1 MTSVLIGMPV
11 TSSSRGFLG
20 RVTITLSLVATLTA
34 CGGHAK
40 GVMQPLN
47 LAAEPKGNAVVD
59 MLVATSRLPSDD
71 PATLFTGERS
81 PHPTITDVAVSIPS
95 DKVRASGTVQWPK
108 KLPPNPETDFA
119 VVRVKPLETI
129 EDGHEWVRKHSN
141 GGHAMVFIHGFNNTY
156 EDSVFRFAQIVH
168 DSGANVTPVLFT
180 WPSRAKVFDYN
191 YDKESTNYSRT
202 SLENTL
208 KALVAD
214 KNIKDITI
222 LAHSMGTWLAM
233 ESIRQMAI
241 RDGGLPKKIEN
252 IVLASPDI
260 DVDVFSRQWTE
271 LGANKPN
278 FTIFVSQDD
287 RALALSRYIS
297 GDVQR
302 LGQINPAEE
311 PYKTKLEEAGI
322 TVVDLTKVKSTDRL
336 NHGKFAESPEIVQL
350 IGQRL
355 VTGQTL
361 TDSDVGIGDG
371 ITAIVAGTVNTV
383 GKVAATTVA
392 TPVDLI
398 SGNLT
403 TPPKKKKK
411 ADVGGNLQSEKAP
424 LN

>member
-1 MTSVLIGMPV
+1 MTSASNGRPA
-11 TSSSRGFLG
+11 TSSLPG
-20 RVTITLSLVATLTA
+20 RFRRIAVTLPVILALSA
-34 CGGHAK
+34 CGGHVT

-47 LAAEPKGNAVVD
+47 LAAEPRGNTVVD

-71 PATLFTGERS
+71 PATLFSGERS
-81 PHPTITDVAVSIPS
+81 VQPSITDVAVSIPS
-95 DKVRASGTVQWPK
+95 DKARAAGTVQWPK

-119 VVRVKPLETI
+119 VVRVQPVATVQE
-129 EDGHEWVRKHSN
+129 GHDWVRRHSA

-168 DSGANVTPVLFT
+168 DSGADVTPVLFT

-202 SLENTL
+202 SLENLL
-208 KALVAD
+208 KALVED
-214 KNIKDITI
+214 KNVKDITI

-241 RDGGLPKKIEN
+241 RDGTLPKKIEN
-252 IVLASPDI
+252 VILASPDI
-260 DVDVFSRQWTE
+260 DVDVFARQWTE
-271 LGANKPN
+271 LGAKKPN

-311 PYKTKLEEAGI
+311 PYKSKLEAAGI

-361 TDSDVGIGDG
+361 TDSSIGVGDG
-371 ITAIVAGTVNTV
+371 ITALVAGTVNTV

-392 TPVDLI
+392 TPVDIL
-398 SGNLT
+398 SGNVKPL
-403 TPPKKKKK
+403 PKKKPG
-411 ADVGGNLQSEKAP
+411 DIGGTLQGEKAL

>member
-1 MTSVLIGMPV
+1 MTSVSIGRPV
-11 TSSSRGFLG
+11 PSSSHGFLG
-20 RVTITLSLVATLTA
+20 RLAIILSLVATLSA

-40 GVMQPLN
+40 GVMMPLN
-47 LAAEPKGNAVVD
+47 IAAEPKGNAVVD
-59 MLVATSRLPSDD
+59 MLVATSRQPSGD
-71 PATLFTGERS
+71 PATLFSGERS
-81 PHPTITDVAVSIPS
+81 VQASLTDVAVSIPS
-95 DKVRASGTVQWPK
+95 SKIRASGTVQWPK
-108 KLPPNPETDFA
+108 KLPPNPDTDFA
-119 VVRVKPLETI
+119 VVRVQPVANVPQAL
-129 EDGHEWVRKHSN
+129 DWVRTHSK

-168 DSGANVTPVLFT
+168 DSGADVTPVLFT

-202 SLENTL
+202 ALENTL
-208 KALVAD
+208 KALVED

-252 IVLASPDI
+252 VILASPDI
-260 DVDVFSRQWTE
+260 DVDVFSRQWNE
-271 LGANKPN
+271 LGKNKPN

-311 PYKTKLEEAGI
+311 PYKTKLEAAGI

-361 TDSDVGIGDG
+361 TDSDVSLGDG
-371 ITAIVAGTVNTV
+371 ITALVAGTVNTV
-383 GKVAATTVA
+383 GQVTATTVA
-392 TPVDLI
+392 TPVDLF
-398 SGNLT
+398 SGNLKL
-403 TPPKKKKK
+403 PKKKKPGEVDG
-411 ADVGGNLQSEKAP
+411 AFQTDNTPSQ
-424 LN
+424 

>member
-1 MTSVLIGMPV
+1 MA
-11 TSSSRGFLG
+11 
-20 RVTITLSLVATLTA
+20 TLSWI
-34 CGGHAK
+34 CWW
-40 GVMQPLN
+40 QP
-47 LAAEPKGNAVVD
+47 AG
-59 MLVATSRLPSDD
+59 
-71 PATLFTGERS
+71 F
-81 PHPTITDVAVSIPS
+81 HPTIPQHCFPASAARIHQSRMLPFPS
-95 DKVRASGTVQWPK
+95 HPDKVRASGTVQWPK
-108 KLPPNPETDFA
+108 KLPPNPQTDFA
-119 VVRVKPLETI
+119 VVRVKPMETI
-129 EDGHEWVRKHSN
+129 QDGREWVRKHSN

-168 DSGANVTPVLFT
+168 DSGAEVTPVLFT

-208 KALVAD
+208 KALVED

-233 ESIRQMAI
+233 EAIRQMAI

-252 IVLASPDI
+252 VILASPDI
-260 DVDVFSRQWTE
+260 DVDVFARQWTE
-271 LGANKPN
+271 LGARKPN

-311 PYKTKLEEAGI
+311 PFKTKLEQAGI

-361 TDSDVGIGDG
+361 TDSDVGLGDG

-392 TPVDLI
+392 TPVDLL

-403 TPPKKKKK
+403 PLPKKKKK
-411 ADVGGNLQSEKAP
+411 ADIGGTLQSEKAP

>member
-1 MTSVLIGMPV
+1 MAVTLPLVLA
-11 TSSSRGFLG
+11 
-20 RVTITLSLVATLTA
+20 LSA
-34 CGGHAK
+34 CGGHVK

-47 LAAEPKGNAVVD
+47 IAAEPKGNAVVD
-59 MLVATSRLPSDD
+59 MLVATSRLPSDN
-71 PATLFTGERS
+71 PATLFSGERS
-81 PHPTITDVAVSIPS
+81 PHPSITDVAVSIPS
-95 DKVRASGTVQWPK
+95 SKVRASGTVQWPK

-119 VVRVKPLETI
+119 VVRVRPIATPQE
-129 EDGHEWVRKHSN
+129 GHEWVRQHSS

-168 DSGANVTPVLFT
+168 DSGADVTPILFT

-202 SLENTL
+202 SLEMTL
-208 KALVAD
+208 KALVED

-233 ESIRQMAI
+233 EAIRQMAI
-241 RDGGLPKKIEN
+241 RDGNLPKKIEN
-252 IVLASPDI
+252 VILASPDI
-260 DVDVFSRQWTE
+260 DVDVFARQWSE
-271 LGANKPN
+271 LGGKKPN

-311 PYKTKLEEAGI
+311 PYKSKLEEAGI

-336 NHGKFAESPEIVQL
+336 NHGKFAESPAIVQL

-361 TDSDVGIGDG
+361 TDSDVGLGDG
-371 ITAIVAGTVNTV
+371 ITALVAGTVNTV

-392 TPVDLI
+392 TPVDLL
-398 SGNLT
+398 SGNIQLQPT
-403 TPPKKKKK
+403 KKQ
-411 ADVGGNLQSEKAP
+411 DNIGGKLQAEKSP

>member
-1 MTSVLIGMPV
+1 MARFFGQVTLVLPLVIA
-11 TSSSRGFLG
+11 
-20 RVTITLSLVATLTA
+20 LSG

-40 GVMQPLN
+40 GVMQPVA
-47 LAAEPKGNAVVD
+47 LAAEPQGGAVVD
-59 MLVATSRLPSDD
+59 MLVATSRRPSDD
-71 PATLFTGERS
+71 PATLFSGERS
-81 PHPTITDVAVSIPS
+81 VQPSITDVAVSIPS
-95 DKVRASGTVQWPK
+95 DTVRASGTVQWPK
-108 KLPPNPETDFA
+108 KLPPDPATDFT
-119 VVRVKPLETI
+119 VVRVQPLSTVEQ
-129 EDGHEWVRKHSN
+129 GHDWVRRHSK

-168 DSGANVTPVLFT
+168 DSGADVTPVLFT

-202 SLENTL
+202 TLERTL
-208 KALVAD
+208 KALVED

-241 RDGGLPKKIEN
+241 REGGLPKKIEN
-252 IVLASPDI
+252 VILASPDI
-260 DVDVFSRQWTE
+260 DVDVFARQWTE
-271 LGANKPN
+271 LGPDKPN

-311 PYKTKLEEAGI
+311 PYKTKLEMAGI
-322 TVVDLTKVKSTDRL
+322 TVVDLTKVKSGDRL
-336 NHGKFAESPEIVQL
+336 NHGKFAESPAIVQL

-361 TDSDVGIGDG
+361 TDSTIGVGDG
-371 ITAIVAGTVNTV
+371 ITALVAGTVNTV

-392 TPVDLI
+392 TPANIV
-398 SGNLT
+398 SGDMKQ
-403 TPPKKKKK
+403 KKKPTDFED
-411 ADVGGNLQSEKAP
+411 ALQDERA
-424 LN
+424 LFN

>member
-1 MTSVLIGMPV
+1 ME
-11 TSSSRGFLG
+11 
-20 RVTITLSLVATLTA
+20 
-34 CGGHAK
+34 
-40 GVMQPLN
+40 PLN
-47 LAAEPKGNAVVD
+47 LAEEPKGNAVVD
-59 MLVATSRLPSDD
+59 MLVATSRRPSDN
-71 PATLFTGERS
+71 PATLFSGERS
-81 PHPTITDVAVSIPS
+81 TNPSITDVAVSIPS
-95 DKVRASGTVQWPK
+95 SKERVAGTVQWPK

-119 VVRVKPLETI
+119 VVRVQPVETVQQAH
-129 EDGHEWVRKHSN
+129 DWVRRHSK

-168 DSGANVTPVLFT
+168 DSGADVTPILFT

-202 SLENTL
+202 SLERVL
-208 KALVAD
+208 KALVED
-214 KNIKDITI
+214 KDVKDITI

-241 RDGGLPKKIEN
+241 RDGSLPKKIEN
-252 IVLASPDI
+252 VILASPDI
-260 DVDVFSRQWTE
+260 DVDVFARQWSE
-271 LGANKPN
+271 LGDKRPN

-311 PYKTKLEEAGI
+311 PYKTKLEAAGI

-336 NHGKFAESPEIVQL
+336 NHGKFAESPQIVQL

-361 TDSDVGIGDG
+361 TDSDVGLGDG
-371 ITAIVAGTVNTV
+371 ITAVVAGTASNI
-383 GKVAATTVA
+383 GKITASTVA
-392 TPVDLI
+392 TPVDLL
-398 SGNLT
+398 SGNLR
-403 TPPKKKKK
+403 PAPKKTPG
-411 ADVGGNLQSEKAP
+411 DLDTTLQGENAP

>member
-1 MTSVLIGMPV
+1 MPV
-11 TSSSRGFLG
+11 TSSSLQRF
-20 RVTITLSLVATLTA
+20 RRIAITMPLVLALSA
-34 CGGHAK
+34 CGGHVK

-59 MLVATSRLPSDD
+59 MIVATSRQPSDD

-81 PHPTITDVAVSIPS
+81 THPSITDVAVSIPS
-95 DKVRASGTVQWPK
+95 NKERVSGTVQWPK

-119 VVRVKPLETI
+119 VVRVKPLTNSAE
-129 EDGHEWVRKHSN
+129 GHAWLSQHSK

-168 DSGANVTPVLFT
+168 DSGADVTPVLFT

-202 SLENTL
+202 SLEMLL
-208 KALVAD
+208 KALVED
-214 KNIKDITI
+214 KNVKDITI

-241 RDGGLPKKIEN
+241 RNGTLPKKIEN
-252 IVLASPDI
+252 VILASPDI
-260 DVDVFSRQWTE
+260 DVDVFARQWSE
-271 LGANKPN
+271 LGGKKPN

-311 PYKTKLEEAGI
+311 PYKTKLEAAGI

-361 TDSDVGIGDG
+361 TDSDVGLGDG
-371 ITAIVAGTVNTV
+371 ITAIVAGTANNI

-392 TPVDLI
+392 TPVDIL
-398 SGNLT
+398 SGNVKPL
-403 TPPKKKKK
+403 PKKKKPS
-411 ADVGGNLQSEKAP
+411 NLDTTLQGENTP